1 MRSLEFARTENGSSL
16 QVVGTAWPVVCR
28 ATAVWDVCE
37 CVEGGGALREWDTWI
52 SSVLQPVS
60 KVGLI
65 SRVLRFT
72 LASVLSG
79 KFLFLYPPV
88 RVGSGLLTYLFQT
101 SDTKSHVAAVC
112 FIGFPG
118 GSAVKNLPAKQ
129 ETWVQSLDQ
138 EDPLKKEMAT
148 RSNILAWEI
157 PWTEEPG
164 RLQPWGCKRIRH
176 DSVTK
181 QQKGIITAQYCVG
194 LCLRTM

>member
-1 MRSLEFARTENGSSL
+1 M
-16 QVVGTAWPVVCR
+16 W
-28 ATAVWDVCE
+28 
-37 CVEGGGALREWDTWI
+37 EGGGALREWDTWI
-52 SSVLQPVS
+52 SSVLQPVF

-65 SRVLRFT
+65 SRVLSFT
-72 LASVLSG
+72 LASVPSG

-88 RVGSGLLTYLFQT
+88 RVGSALLTYLFQT

-181 QQKGIITAQYCVG
+181 QQKSIITAQYCVG